1 MSVMLPEKM
10 KAVVLTEPTK
20 AVEVRLTDCPVP
32 QVRPGW
38 VLVKV
43 RAFGMNHS
51 EQILRRNEIRADYIQ
66 KPLIPGIECVGEI
79 ADPSDSSFQK
89 GQRVA
94 ALMGGMG
101 RSFNGSYAE
110 YALLPAHHVFAVSSD
125 LSWEK
130 LAAVPETYFTA
141 WGSLFEGLRLQ
152 PEDTLLVRG
161 ATCALGYAAIQLA
174 KALGCRVI
182 ATTHKESRLPLL
194 AEADEAVLDTGR
206 LAETL
211 PGAAF
216 PGTVRPRATSPGVTR
231 SGITKALELVG
242 PKTLPDTLRCV
253 EKGGIVCNTGILG
266 GVYALSGFDPIKNIP
281 NGVYLTG
288 FYSNGPTQEIMDEI
302 FSFLT
307 AHRLQPCVG
316 KCFDFSEIREAC
328 KAQDT
333 GAVNGKIVVH
343 ISRRSDHG

>member
-20 AVEVRLTDCPVP
+20 AEEVRLTDCPVP

-125 LSWEK
+125 LSWEE
-130 LAAVPETYFTA
+130 LAPVPETYFTA
-141 WGSLFEGLRLQ
+141 WGPLFEGLRLR

-206 LAETL
+206 LEETL

-216 PGTVRPRATSPGVTR
+216 PGTVRPCATSPGVTR

-266 GVYALSGFDPIKNIP
+266 GVYALNGFDPIKDIP

-307 AHRLQPCVG
+307 VHRLQPCVG

-333 GAVNGKIVVH
+333 GVANGKIVVH

>member
-20 AVEVRLTDCPVP
+20 AEEVRLTDCPVP

-141 WGSLFEGLRLQ
+141 WGSLFEGLRLR

-206 LAETL
+206 LEETL

-231 SGITKALELVG
+231 SRITKALELVG

-266 GVYALSGFDPIKNIP
+266 GVYALSGFDPIKDIP

-307 AHRLQPCVG
+307 VHRLQPCVG

-333 GAVNGKIVVH
+333 GVANGKIVVH